1 MLREDYRTAV
11 PAADHCLR
19 HPAFTESAE
28 VLRLKGR
35 ALAELGKL
43 PEAESIFEKAAV
55 ICRRE
60 AEKKPAS
67 LLPALGQCLCD
78 RAEIFIRSKQIQKAE
93 EILQQA
99 ERNLQQESCVDA
111 GFGFYL
117 ANLRV
122 LEEKCRVRMGKEQCG
137 EALDDAGRF
146 QHYLTEAYCYF
157 PEPEKVRTNAEAYT
171 LYGDLYLELETDYQ
185 AKEKYSVAKSWL
197 RDLRSFLPDAYPVFF
212 ADVCNNLGIAF
223 SRNSRSMNEA
233 KQEYQDAAELLE
245 SITDKAP
252 SAVELLGDCYYNL
265 GLLYQD

>member
-1 MLREDYRTAV
+1 M
-11 PAADHCLR
+11 AAGG
-19 HPAFTESAE
+19 T
-28 VLRLKGR
+28 
-35 ALAELGKL
+35 
-43 PEAESIFEKAAV
+43 
-55 ICRRE
+55 
-60 AEKKPAS
+60 
-67 LLPALGQCLCD
+67 Q
-78 RAEIFIRSKQIQKAE
+78 IRKAE

-99 ERNLQQESCVDA
+99 ERILQQESCVDA